1 MRLLRVLQH
10 YEIERVGGSKAIP
23 VDIRVIAATH
33 RNLERMVSENQFRED
48 LWFRLNVFPII
59 IPPLRQRKEDIPA
72 LARFFVASKSRE
84 LDIITLPAIA
94 PGALERLMEYNW
106 QGNIRELENIVERE
120 LIRYKGGQLMFN
132 SLPGNKDEVTDI
144 SGQNSLEIYNKLS
157 LDELMALHI
166 RKILE
171 KTTGKI
177 HGAGGAAEIL
187 GIKATTLRARMD
199 KLGIK
204 YRR

>member
-1 MRLLRVLQH
+1 
-10 YEIERVGGSKAIP
+10 
-23 VDIRVIAATH
+23 
-33 RNLERMVSENQFRED
+33 
-48 LWFRLNVFPII
+48 
-59 IPPLRQRKEDIPA
+59 
-72 LARFFVASKSRE
+72 
-84 LDIITLPAIA
+84 
-94 PGALERLMEYNW
+94 
-106 QGNIRELENIVERE
+106 
-120 LIRYKGGQLMFN
+120 MFN
-132 SLPGNKDEVTDI
+132 SLPGNKDEATAI
-144 SGQNSLEIYNKLS
+144 SGQNTFDMYNTLS

-166 RKILE
+166 RNILE

>member
-1 MRLLRVLQH
+1 MLQH
-10 YEIERVGGSKAIP
+10 HEIERVGGSKPIP

-84 LDIITLPAIA
+84 LDIKTPPAIA

-106 QGNIRELENIVERE
+106 QGNIRELENTVERE
-120 LIRYKGGQLMFN
+120 LIRHKGGQLLFN
-132 SLPGNKDEVTDI
+132 SLPGNKDEATAI
-144 SGQNSLEIYNKLS
+144 SDQSMPEIYSMLS
-157 LDELMALHI
+157 LDDLTSLHI

-171 KTTGKI
+171 KTNGKI
-177 HGAGGAAEIL
+177 HGSGGAAEIL

-204 YRR
+204 YRRERL